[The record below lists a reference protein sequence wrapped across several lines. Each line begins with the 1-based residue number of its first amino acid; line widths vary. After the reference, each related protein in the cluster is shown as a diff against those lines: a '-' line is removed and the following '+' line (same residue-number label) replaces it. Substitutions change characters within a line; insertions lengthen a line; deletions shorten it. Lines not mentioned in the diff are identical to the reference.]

1 MIFYDCATAP
11 SPRRARMFIV
21 EKGIEVETRQIDLRA
36 REHVEPAFL
45 SINPR
50 GTVPVL
56 VTDTGTVLTE
66 NLGIAAYLEAAFP
79 EKPLIGRTADETGL
93 IWMWTALCEQ
103 QGGLPVGEALRNS
116 SPAMKDRA
124 LPGPVPYAQIPELA
138 ERGRARLA
146 RFFDLLEE
154 RLSDREWLATDDFTL
169 ADLTCYVFVDFA
181 RIVKMGIPEGNRATQ
196 AWFDR
201 IAARPSAQ
209 A

>member
-11 SPRRARMFIV
+11 SPRRARMVIV
-21 EKGIEVETRQIDLRA
+21 EKNLDVETRQIDLRA
-36 REHVEPAFL
+36 GEHVQPAFL

-56 VTDTGTVLTE
+56 ITNEGTTLTE

-79 EKPLIGRTADETGL
+79 EKPLIGRTPDETGL
-93 IWMWTALCEQ
+93 IWMWTAICEQ
-103 QGGLPVGEALRNS
+103 QGGTPIAEALRNA

-138 ERGRARLA
+138 ERGRHRVVK
-146 RFFDLLEE
+146 FFDLLEA
-154 RLSDREWLATDDFTL
+154 RLRDRPWLATDEFTL
-169 ADLTCYVFVDFA
+169 ADLTGYVFVDFA
-181 RIVKMGIPEGNRATQ
+181 RIVKLRIPEDHTATQ
-196 AWFDR
+196 DWLDR
-201 IAARPSAQ
+201 VAARPSAQ